1 MESVGMATSLETIV
15 GLKPNVNEYTPLLEC
30 VVNSIN
36 SIQEKWIQDWEINI
50 EVNKGPE
57 QWALALEAW
66 EVSQQ
71 KIKSFRIIDNGIWFN
86 DEKTN
91 AFDEPFTDNN
101 FANWGKW
108 YGRFTTLKVFE
119 NVKIES
125 IFWGNTDKK
134 KREFFLRFNPQR
146 VNNRAIISN
155 ERLENVD
162 QSLDEKTVITL
173 SWVRRQFAN
182 SFDLTAKT
190 IAKRIFEHLLPYF
203 LSEESNCPK
212 ILVSDDQDTV
222 SLNDFLDTEK
232 NKTWIISDN
241 QITLKNRNLRVVL
254 IWIHWPYKNGTEI
267 ILTAHKRSVIN
278 TSITKYIPEF
288 TSTFSET
295 REINNKNKEVTFY
308 IKAYVS
314 WDYLDQNVD
323 FQREAFN
330 IPDSWDNS
338 EFLTK
343 EEIELE
349 VVRIIKEMYH
359 AEYQVKFQEKM
370 QWIQETINSEMPYFS
385 RILKYIPKENLPV
398 TKDKKILA
406 KKLYEAQFDLEIA
419 VREQSDNLVND
430 KGELSLNDEE
440 FQLYSEK
447 VSDLNADA
455 LALYM
460 LWRSTTIKLLKN
472 YLKVNHS
479 TNRNQTEKTLHTLIY
494 PINTTSENLDNPYI
508 DHNLW
513 LLNENLVFSQ
523 YVVSDKKIFNESGDR
538 VDLAIFGN
546 DTVFRNDNTSST
558 PVFVYEFKRP
568 WEALEAKDH
577 ISQLLSYI
585 RRIHKRQLN
594 RDFNNRPIAISD
606 TTPIYGYLVCDLV
619 DQIVEQADLHNFVP
633 SPDGKGYHYYLDTCN
648 AYVEILSRDKV
659 VEDAEKRHQAFF
671 KKLWIE

>member
-1 MESVGMATSLETIV
+1 ME
-15 GLKPNVNEYTPLLEC
+15 
-30 VVNSIN
+30 
-36 SIQEKWIQDWEINI
+36 D
-50 EVNKGPE
+50 
-57 QWALALEAW
+57 
-66 EVSQQ
+66 
-71 KIKSFRIIDNGIWFN
+71 
-86 DEKTN
+86 
-91 AFDEPFTDNN
+91 
-101 FANWGKW
+101 
-108 YGRFTTLKVFE
+108 
-119 NVKIES
+119 
-125 IFWGNTDKK
+125 
-134 KREFFLRFNPQR
+134 
-146 VNNRAIISN
+146 
-155 ERLENVD
+155 VD
-162 QSLDEKTVITL
+162 QSSNEKTVITL
-173 SWVRRQFAN
+173 SWVKRQFVDK
-182 SFDLTAKT
+182 FDLTAKT

-203 LSEESNCPK
+203 LSAENDCPK

-278 TSITKYIPEF
+278 TPITKYIPEF

-295 REINNKNKEVTFY
+295 REINNENKEVTFY

-314 WDYLDQNVD
+314 WEYLDQNVD

-343 EEIELE
+343 EEIEIA
-349 VVRIIKEMYH
+349 VARIIKERYH

-370 QWIQETINSEMPYFS
+370 EWIQGTINSEMPYFS

-406 KKLYEAQFDLEIA
+406 KKLYEAQFDLEMA

-430 KGELSLNDEE
+430 NGELSLNDEE

-460 LWRSTTIKLLKN
+460 LWRSRTIKLLKN

-494 PINTTSENLDNPYI
+494 PTSTTSEDLENPYI

-568 WEALEAKDH
+568 WEELEAKDH

-594 RDFNNRPIAISD
+594 RDFDNRPIAISD

-619 DQIVEQADLHNFVP
+619 AQIVEQADLHNFVP

-671 KKLWIE
+671 QKLWIE